1 MRGARARARALS
13 PPSFRRYA
21 RVAVTRLV
29 ALGPSLAVCIATGS
43 DTGLFN
49 AINEWL
55 NILQSIQLPF
65 AMLPILHF
73 SSDPRVMR
81 RFTNGRASKAAV
93 YALAILVMVVNVVL
107 IAQFVLDET
116 SPVPHTWWFYVIVV
130 AYARARARAFRS
142 RPSRMKLSPPS
153 PSRYA
158 CMYFGF
164 LAFLVPDELRAA
176 RSWITSGKDS
186 DGGDVSLN
194 RPMYSAVEEDR

>member
-1 MRGARARARALS
+1 M
-13 PPSFRRYA
+13 
-21 RVAVTRLV
+21 AVTRLV

-93 YALAILVMVVNVVL
+93 YALAIPSWSS
-107 IAQFVLDET
+107 T
-116 SPVPHTWWFYVIVV
+116 SPIACSSLTRPCPGRTRVLRIGV
-130 AYARARARAFRS
+130 ATRAGAGCRGRR
-142 RPSRMKLSPPS
+142 
-153 PSRYA
+153 
-158 CMYFGF
+158 G
-164 LAFLVPDELRAA
+164 
-176 RSWITSGKDS
+176 
-186 DGGDVSLN
+186 
-194 RPMYSAVEEDR
+194 